1 MIREKNYSFN
11 GMKTSIFKEDFR
23 MNDWGKDVF
32 RTFFKIALGC
42 KLGIEFGG
50 FISVVVLK
58 LTNKILD
65 KTTMTKYPET
75 VKKYGEDSELTHEEK
90 NPIKSK
96 IGFRCE

>member
-1 MIREKNYSFN
+1 
-11 GMKTSIFKEDFR
+11 
-23 MNDWGKDVF
+23 MNDWGKGAF
-32 RTFFKIALGC
+32 RTFFKIALGY

-58 LTNKILD
+58 LANKVLD

-75 VKKYGEDSELTHEEK
+75 VKKYDKDSELTHEEK

>member
-1 MIREKNYSFN
+1 
-11 GMKTSIFKEDFR
+11 
-23 MNDWGKDVF
+23 MNDWGKGAF
-32 RTFFKIALGC
+32 RTFFKIALGY

-58 LTNKILD
+58 LANKVLD

-75 VKKYGEDSELTHEEK
+75 VKKYGKDSELTHEEK